1 MCEGYIPSV
10 NKFANEITTPFAN
23 FPGLFFSTHP
33 PSTGHDSA
41 DSAIL
46 SPMHDL
52 SLLTTIAFGLC
63 AAWIFGVAAARVGLS
78 PIVGYLLA
86 GIAIGPHTPGFTGDI
101 KLAGQLAEL
110 GVILLMFGVGL
121 HFHLKDLLAV
131 RSIAIPGALGQS
143 LMATL
148 ASMGLAI
155 AAGWTWQNGLVLGIA
170 TSVASTVVLLRVLM
184 DRGMVE
190 TPHGHVAVG
199 WLIVEDLITVLVL
212 VLLPTLAA
220 QGGTAGEILRTA
232 GLALLK
238 LAVLGAIFA
247 VAGAK
252 IVPALLVR
260 VAAFRSR
267 ELFTLTVLVLSI
279 SVATVSYLVFGASMA
294 LGAFLA
300 GMVVGQTKVSDQAA
314 ADALPLRDAFA
325 VLFFVSVGMLFD
337 FRTLLHAPWLTLGVF
352 FVILV
357 VKPAVALVIVIV
369 RGHSL
374 QTALTVAAGLAQIG
388 EFSFILAETAKQLG
402 LLPEMGH
409 HVLVAAAIGSISL
422 NPWIFNRMQ
431 AIEPRLRRNPLM
443 ARWLEHSSRR
453 HKLAAQAPEPEPP
466 KKQAQAIVVGYG
478 PVGQRVT
485 ESLRS
490 SGIRLMIVET
500 NIETVLELHEQGIR
514 ALFGD
519 ATRAEILQAAGL
531 PKALYLVITLPSTEA
546 VLSTIHAARQLNP
559 SVRILT
565 RARYIHERDILSNA
579 GAELICFEEAE
590 VAEAL
595 ASTVIKELQAP
606 PAQPAAEE

>member
-1 MCEGYIPSV
+1 
-10 NKFANEITTPFAN
+10 
-23 FPGLFFSTHP
+23 
-33 PSTGHDSA
+33 
-41 DSAIL
+41 
-46 SPMHDL
+46 MHNL
-52 SLLTTIAFGLC
+52 NLLTTIAFGLC
-63 AAWIFGVAAARVGLS
+63 AAWIFGLAAARLKLS
-78 PIVGYLLA
+78 PIVGYLVA
-86 GIAIGPHTPGFTGDI
+86 GIAIGPHTPGFVGNI
-101 KLAGQLAEL
+101 ELAGQLAEI

-143 LMATL
+143 FMATL
-148 ASMGLAI
+148 ASMAIAI
-155 AAGWTWQNGLVLGIA
+155 AAGWTWQSGLVLGIA

-184 DRGMVE
+184 DRGMID

-199 WLIVEDLITVLVL
+199 WLIVEDLITVMVL
-212 VLLPTLAA
+212 VLLPSLAA
-220 QGGTAGEILRTA
+220 QGGSPGDVLKTAGM
-232 GLALLK
+232 ALLK
-238 LAVLGAIFA
+238 LVVLGALFA
-247 VAGAK
+247 AGGAK
-252 IVPALLVR
+252 FIPSLLVR

-279 SVATVSYLVFGASMA
+279 SVATLSYLIFGASMA

-337 FRTLLHAPWLTLGVF
+337 FRTLLTAPWLTLGVF
-352 FVILV
+352 VVVLV
-357 VKPAVALVIVIV
+357 VKPLVALAIVLV

-374 QTALTVAAGLAQIG
+374 QTGLTVAAGLAQIG
-388 EFSFILAETAKQLG
+388 EFSFILAETAKSLH
-402 LLPEMGH
+402 LLPELGH
-409 HVLVAAAIGSISL
+409 NVLVAAAIGSISL
-422 NPWIFNRMQ
+422 NPWIFNRVQ
-431 AIEPRLRRNPLM
+431 ALEPRLRRHPVIAYWL
-443 ARWLEHSSRR
+443 ARASRR
-453 HKLAAQAPEPEPP
+453 RQLSVQAREPVLP

-485 ESLRS
+485 DILRA

-519 ATRAEILQAAGL
+519 ATQAEILQAAGL

-546 VLSTIHAARQLNP
+546 ILATIQAARRLNP
-559 SVRILT
+559 SIRILT
-565 RARYIHERDILSNA
+565 RARYAHEQPLIINA
-579 GAELICFEEAE
+579 GAEQICFEETE

-595 ASTVIKELQAP
+595 AGMLLKALQAQP
-606 PAQPAAEE
+606 VKPANE